1 MSTPPRSTAWA
12 PSSQDLQGGCAPDGL
27 RRGLAPRA
35 DADTNPSAIEPLSAD
50 QLGANG
56 YTGSVNGRSVEAKP
70 SSENHLLITTHSR
83 LDPCFAETIESV
95 RPQAAHRTP
104 SPGSGAP
111 LGRVLPQP
119 LGRPGRRRGERGA
132 AGARA
137 LAGLQARVWHLR
149 PRLHVAPRVPVL

>member
-1 MSTPPRSTAWA
+1 MGNLSFHTQHKDGTFVHTLTDHAGSSFVADTHTEVNVHHTRLAASPAEISMSTPPRSTAWA

-70 SSENHLLITTHSR
+70 SSENNHAFASRSLLCR
-83 LDPCFAETIESV
+83 ND
-95 RPQAAHRTP
+95 
-104 SPGSGAP
+104 
-111 LGRVLPQP
+111 
-119 LGRPGRRRGERGA
+119 
-132 AGARA
+132 
-137 LAGLQARVWHLR
+137 
-149 PRLHVAPRVPVL
+149 